1 MNRTERAWIGAA
13 AALAVG
19 EGLATLFS
27 RMAEFWAA
35 AAVVSVLVMLFGFG
49 LRLRAWH
56 YAALIFVGISLFLHA
71 KVVEERGYR
80 DRPWMRGVERRV
92 NDRKDENPVRRE
104 LSRRVGLGLE
114 HDPEVAALNRAILL
128 GERKNLPPRL
138 RRTFVESGA
147 IHVFAV
153 SGLHVM
159 AVAKI
164 LMVLAALCFVPLR
177 ALSLVVVPIVW
188 AYVIMIGA
196 PPSAVR
202 AASMATIYFSA
213 TLFGRRP
220 NGLISWAATFLIVH
234 LIAPGMIENVGSQF
248 SFVVMLVLIV
258 ASRLGKG
265 IRSAFVKVLYFT
277 VAAWAAGVPISAAVF
292 GRVTPAGIVSNLFL
306 VFSATYTVVAG
317 AIGLLVS
324 FVWEPLAVHF
334 NNMAGLLTRF
344 MVFAAD
350 SVSMLPGATIEVPK
364 WGFRMCAMWYTAL
377 SLAFYLQYSIRRRR
391 ANIF

>member
-19 EGLATLFS
+19 EGIGTLLV
-27 RMAEFWAA
+27 RTAEFWIA
-35 AAVVSVLVMLFGFG
+35 AAVVTALVSLFGFG
-49 LRLRAWH
+49 LRLRGWT
-56 YAALIFVGISLFLHA
+56 YAAMALVGISLFLHA

-80 DRPWMRGVERRV
+80 DRPWMRGVERRA
-92 NDRKDENPVRRE
+92 NEQDNGNRVRNE

-114 HDPEVAALNRAILL
+114 HDPEVASLNRAILL
-128 GERKNLPPRL
+128 GERKKLPPRL
-138 RRTFVESGA
+138 RRVFVESGA

-177 ALSLVVVPIVW
+177 VQPLVAIPIVW
-188 AYVIMIGA
+188 AYVIMIGS

-213 TLFGRRP
+213 PLFFRRP
-220 NGLISWAATFLIVH
+220 NGLVSWAATFIIVH
-234 LIAPGMIENVGSQF
+234 LAAPGMIENVGSQF

-258 ASRLGKG
+258 AARLGSG
-265 IRSAFVKVLYFT
+265 IKSKTVKALYFT
-277 VAAWAAGVPISAAVF
+277 LAAWAAGVPISAAVF

-317 AIGLLVS
+317 AVGLLMS

-350 SVSMLPGATIEVPK
+350 SVSRLPGATIDVSK
-364 WGFRMCAMWYTAL
+364 WGFWLCALWYTAL
-377 SLAFYLQYSIRRRR
+377 SLSFYLQYSVQKRRG
-391 ANIF
+391 NIF

>member
-19 EGLATLFS
+19 EGIGTLLV
-27 RMAEFWAA
+27 RTAEFWIAA
-35 AAVVSVLVMLFGFG
+35 AAVTALVSLFGFG
-49 LRLRAWH
+49 LRLRGWT
-56 YAALIFVGISLFLHA
+56 YAAMALVGISLFLHA

-80 DRPWMRGVERRV
+80 DRPWMRGVERRA
-92 NDRKDENPVRRE
+92 NEQDNGNRVRNE

-114 HDPEVAALNRAILL
+114 HDPEVASLNRAILL
-128 GERKNLPPRL
+128 GERKKLPPRL
-138 RRTFVESGA
+138 RRVFVESGA

-177 ALSLVVVPIVW
+177 VQPLVAIPIVW

-213 TLFGRRP
+213 PLFFRRP
-220 NGLISWAATFLIVH
+220 NGLVSWAATFIIVH
-234 LIAPGMIENVGSQF
+234 LAAPGMIENVGSQF

-258 ASRLGKG
+258 AARLGSG
-265 IRSAFVKVLYFT
+265 IKSKTVKALYFT
-277 VAAWAAGVPISAAVF
+277 LAAWAAGVPISAAVF

-317 AIGLLVS
+317 AVGLLMS

-350 SVSMLPGATIEVPK
+350 SVSRLPGATIDVSK
-364 WGFRMCAMWYTAL
+364 WGFRLCALWYTAL
-377 SLAFYLQYSIRRRR
+377 SLTFYLQYSIQKRRG
-391 ANIF
+391 NIF

>member
-19 EGLATLFS
+19 EGIGTLLV
-27 RMAEFWAA
+27 RTAEFWIA
-35 AAVVSVLVMLFGFG
+35 AAVVTALVSLFGFG
-49 LRLRAWH
+49 LRLRGWT
-56 YAALIFVGISLFLHA
+56 YAAMALVGISLFLHA

-80 DRPWMRGVERRV
+80 DRPWMRGVERRA
-92 NDRKDENPVRRE
+92 NEQDNGNRVRNE

-114 HDPEVAALNRAILL
+114 HDPEVASLNRAILL
-128 GERKNLPPRL
+128 GERKKLPPRL
-138 RRTFVESGA
+138 RRVFVESGA

-177 ALSLVVVPIVW
+177 VQPLVAIPIVW

-213 TLFGRRP
+213 PLFFRRP
-220 NGLISWAATFLIVH
+220 NGLVSWAATFIIVH
-234 LIAPGMIENVGSQF
+234 LAAPGMIENVGSQF

-258 ASRLGKG
+258 AARLGSG
-265 IRSAFVKVLYFT
+265 IKSKTVKALYFT
-277 VAAWAAGVPISAAVF
+277 LAAWAAGVPISAAVF

-306 VFSATYTVVAG
+306 VFSTTYTVVAG
-317 AIGLLVS
+317 AVGLLMS

-350 SVSMLPGATIEVPK
+350 SVSRLPGATIDVSK
-364 WGFRMCAMWYTAL
+364 WGFWLCALWYTAL
-377 SLAFYLQYSIRRRR
+377 SLSFYLQYSVQKRRG
-391 ANIF
+391 NIF